1 MGAGIRRLLAAA
13 AMLCLT
19 ASLTGCLSRLPD
31 PSAERGG
38 STAGEGSTAATE
50 ASPTELIEPG
60 TDPKSLCDLVSRAA
74 KNTPHGWE
82 MNAQTDVQVS
92 MRGDWGGMGYRYT
105 GPFMTASINEC
116 YWERDITYWSTPGS
130 RYRYGNV
137 SDHQTYYCDGVWEY
151 WSRQGRKT
159 KNRLSAGQ
167 YIGVR
172 GDFIQ
177 PVVPF
182 PVSTWLVETAE
193 VEGSGGAY
201 LVKMTLNPET
211 SIGCLNFLFNEW
223 GDPGEH
229 LEFLSMKLEFLIR
242 PEGYLKSQ
250 MITVAARGRQ
260 TFGAPEDLCPQEEVE
275 YTAIYAT
282 TYAPKEEKPA
292 IVPPSDL
299 ETYREADDDTV

>member
-1 MGAGIRRLLAAA
+1 MGAGIRRLLATA

-92 MRGDWGGMGYRYT
+92 MRGDWGGMGYRWQ
-105 GPFMTASINEC
+105 GPLMTDA
-116 YWERDITYWSTPGS
+116 TGS
-130 RYRYGNV
+130 RNRYYYERNYTFW
-137 SDHQTYYCDGVWEY
+137 SDSNSRYHYQDSSWRWTEYSDGFQRYENNNGDKIRERIEY
-151 WSRQGRKT
+151 ADIAHITQGIAP
-159 KNRLSAGQ
+159 LAFS
-167 YIGVR
+167 YW
-172 GDFIQ
+172 
-177 PVVPF
+177 
-182 PVSTWLVETAE
+182 WLVETAE

-201 LVKMTLNPET
+201 LVKMTLDPET
-211 SIGCLNFLFNEW
+211 SAGSLHYLIDEL
-223 GDPGEH
+223 GDPGERM
-229 LEFLSMKLEFLIR
+229 EFLSMKLEFLIR

-250 MITVAARGRQ
+250 MITVTARGRQ